1 MIPLMNCWWPPNWD
15 DCITEFL
22 GKAVN
27 VALGGFFGLIF
38 DAIKALVIEA
48 VVAVVK
54 AVGFLWVD
62 IQSPDLQG
70 NETIGFVSGHTKYI
84 LVFAASIAVIAGAIK
99 MAVSQRGEPLRDI
112 LKSLITMALV
122 SAGITGFTAVL
133 IEASDSFSGWII
145 RQALGPDKSF
155 QDSLTEKLTD
165 PLKGRIG
172 LALVVLVGILMVISG
187 LIQLVL
193 MIIRYGML
201 ILLVGVVPLTASAT
215 NTEMGMMWF
224 KRSLGW
230 RAGFII
236 YKPVAALIYATALY
250 LMSTP
255 TSKDATPGTSQTLK
269 IIMGVTMMIVA
280 VVALPAILRF
290 VSPRTS

>member
-1 MIPLMNCWWPPNWD
+1 MLPLINCWWPPNWD

-38 DAIKALVIEA
+38 DAIKTLVIDA

-54 AVGFLWVD
+54 AVGFLWLD
-62 IQSPDLQG
+62 IQSPNLQG

-84 LVFAASIAVIAGAIK
+84 LVFAASIAVIFGAIK
-99 MAVSQRGEPLRDI
+99 MAISQRGEPVRDI
-112 LKSLITMALV
+112 MKSLITMAMV
-122 SAGITGFTAVL
+122 SAGITTFTAVL
-133 IEASDSFSGWII
+133 IEASDGFSGWII
-145 RQALGPDKSF
+145 SQALGKGKTF
-155 QDSLTEKLTD
+155 ENSLTEKLTD

-201 ILLVGVVPLTASAT
+201 ILLVGVVPLTAAAT

-224 KRSLGW
+224 KRSISWLV
-230 RAGFII
+230 AFVL
-236 YKPVAALIYATALY
+236 YKPLAALIYATAIK
-250 LMSTP
+250 LMAAPADDS
-255 TSKDATPGTSQTLK
+255 LK
-269 IIMGVTMMIVA
+269 VITGVTMMLMGI
-280 VVALPAILRF
+280 VALPALLRF
-290 VSPRTS
+290 VSPKAA

>member
-15 DCITEFL
+15 DCITEYL
-22 GKAVN
+22 GKAIN

-38 DAIKALVIEA
+38 DAIKAVVIEA

-84 LVFAASIAVIAGAIK
+84 LIFAASIAVISGAIK
-99 MAVSQRGEPLRDI
+99 MAISQRGEPLRDI
-112 LKSLITMALV
+112 LKSLITMAMV
-122 SAGITGFTAVL
+122 SAGITGFAALL
-133 IEASDSFSGWII
+133 IDASDSFSGWII
-145 RQALGPDKSF
+145 RQALGKGKTF
-155 QDSLTEKLTD
+155 EDSLTAKLTD
-165 PLKGRIG
+165 PLKARIG

-224 KRSLGW
+224 KRSISWLV
-230 RAGFII
+230 AFVI
-236 YKPVAALIYATALY
+236 YKPVAALIYATAIK
-250 LMSTP
+250 LMAAPADDS
-255 TSKDATPGTSQTLK
+255 LK
-269 IIMGVTMMIVA
+269 VITGVTMMMMGI
-280 VVALPAILRF
+280 VALPALLRF
-290 VSPRTS
+290 VSPKAA

>member
-1 MIPLMNCWWPPNWD
+1 MLPLINCWWPPNWD
-15 DCITEFL
+15 DCITQFL

-54 AVGFLWVD
+54 AVGFLWID
-62 IQSPDLQG
+62 IQSPNLEG

-84 LVFAASIAVIAGAIK
+84 LVFAASIAVIFGAIK
-99 MAVSQRGEPLRDI
+99 MAISQRGEPVRDI
-112 LKSLITMALV
+112 LKSLITMAMV
-122 SAGITGFTAVL
+122 S
-133 IEASDSFSGWII
+133 ASDSFSGWII
-145 RQALGPDKSF
+145 SQALDGKTF
-155 QDSLTEKLTD
+155 QQSLTDKLTD

-224 KRSLGW
+224 KRSISWLV
-230 RAGFII
+230 AFVL
-236 YKPVAALIYATALY
+236 YKPVAALIYATAIK
-250 LMSTP
+250 LMEAPADDS
-255 TSKDATPGTSQTLK
+255 LK
-269 IIMGVTMMIVA
+269 VITGVTMMMMGI
-280 VVALPAILRF
+280 VALPALLRF
-290 VSPRTS
+290 VSPKAA